1 MSELD
6 TLVSSPVHKI
16 KDRHGQW
23 HTLTTPE
30 LLDLS
35 VMEKRH
41 GSVFVSE
48 LSVDVIA
55 TLMWICLR
63 REGRSKEQIEQEDW
77 AYSFSE
83 AAKLFGFNEYMDLLR
98 VCTEVLISSGIWE
111 RKSADKADPTVAG
124 DAPAVTTENSK
135 LEPGAEPLPS

>member
-23 HTLTTPE
+23 HTLVTPD

-35 VMEKRH
+35 VLEKRH
-41 GSVFVSE
+41 GSVFISE
-48 LSVDVIA
+48 LSTDVIA

-77 AYSFSE
+77 AYSYSE
-83 AAKLFGFNEYMDLLR
+83 AAGLFSANEYIPLIL
-98 VCTEVLISSGIWE
+98 VCKEVLYAAGIWDRPSPE
-111 RKSADKADPTVAG
+111 KADPTVAG
-124 DAPAVTTENSK
+124 DAPAVATENSK
-135 LEPGAEPLPS
+135 PEPGVEPLPS